1 MSSKSHTQ
9 EMCGTLRKKSFS
21 GGGYAE
27 IHIQSPFFDNKK
39 DIQKSIVLKIPT
51 VNTWLLAS

>member
-9 EMCGTLRKKSFS
+9 EMCGTLRKTSFS

-27 IHIQSPFFDNKK
+27 IAYEKFLD
-39 DIQKSIVLKIPT
+39 
-51 VNTWLLAS
+51 